1 MSTQLTA
8 LYRNLKYAGTYSTT
22 PCRIG
27 KNGVPV
33 KDSGVTHVTTGTLTN
48 IMVSSKTSTA
58 TGCKRILTS
67 GRGREVVAFVAG
79 TFSETARPNIYGAN
93 ARYIGRLTLSLVNGR
108 FEYLENG
115 QEFIPTSTMILS
127 IEDGNANIYEG
138 A

>member
-8 LYRNLKYAGTYSTT
+8 LYRNLKYAKTYSTT
-22 PCRIG
+22 PSHIG
-27 KNGVPV
+27 KNGIPV

-48 IMVSSKTSTA
+48 IMISSKTSTA

-79 TFSETARPNIYGAN
+79 IFDEQGRVDAN
-93 ARYIGRLTLSLVNGR
+93 ARYIGKLTLSLENGR
-108 FEYLENG
+108 FELNG

-127 IEDGNANIYEG
+127 IENGNANIYEG

>member
-8 LYRNLKYAGTYSTT
+8 LYRNLKYADTYYTT

-48 IMVSSKTSTA
+48 IMISSKTSTA

-67 GRGREVVAFVAG
+67 GRGREVVAFAAG
-79 TFSETARPNIYGAN
+79 IFDELGTVTAN
-93 ARYIGRLTLSLVNGR
+93 ARYIGRLNLSLANGR
-108 FEYLENG
+108 FELNQ
-115 QEFIPTSTMILS
+115 QEFIPTPSMILS
-127 IEDGNANIYEG
+127 IESGDANIYQL
-138 A
+138 